1 MFLCGQC
8 HRHVRESVCPF
19 CGAVQKGT
27 PVAGASAVRIGMR
40 RSAVLA
46 AAAVAAIGSGVAC
59 GGSVETSPPPP
70 QGDAAADV
78 IAPVADYG
86 IAVIPDS
93 GPSHADA
100 GTGSDAASAE
110 GGAASDAS
118 TTPDAQTPDVF
129 APGADYGIPP
139 IFDGGHP

>member
-1 MFLCGQC
+1 
-8 HRHVRESVCPF
+8 
-19 CGAVQKGT
+19 
-27 PVAGASAVRIGMR
+27 MR

-59 GGSVETSPPPP
+59 GGSVETNPSP

-93 GPSHADA
+93 GRSPADA
-100 GTGSDAASAE
+100 GTDSGSVE
-110 GGAASDAS
+110 GGTGLPDAS
-118 TTPDAQTPDVF
+118 TTRDAQTLDVF

-139 IFDGGHP
+139 FGDGGPP